1 MVTGP
6 KSRLRQQIVIQAESD
21 AHQQLKTIYRRR
33 GQERSDRKF
42 ESQSK
47 IGTLVQNVKRM
58 GTARRINEDLG
69 QQDGTCSCTKTF
81 FISSI
86 TEMQGHCRVARQ

>member
-1 MVTGP
+1 MINRP

-21 AHQQLKTIYRRR
+21 AQQKLKTIYTRR
-33 GQERSDRKF
+33 GQEQSDRNI
-42 ESQSK
+42 ESEGK
-47 IGTLVQNVKRM
+47 IGKLVQNVKRM

-69 QQDGTCSCTKTF
+69 RHDGTCLCTKKF
-81 FISSI
+81 YISLS